1 MAALR
6 RLHYIKERKRPLTK
20 LAICPGSFDPVTFGH
35 LDIIERASKV
45 FDHVIVA
52 VFHNEGKTPLFNT
65 NERMVLLKESTA
77 HLNNVSIDSHGG
89 LLMDYAR
96 EKSACA
102 VVRGLRAV
110 SDFEYELQI
119 TSMNRKLN
127 KDVETFFIMS
137 NNKYSFLSSS
147 MVKEVAKYDANVSDL
162 VPTCVEKALKAKFN
176 RG

>member
-1 MAALR
+1 MV
-6 RLHYIKERKRPLTK
+6 PMTK
-20 LAICPGSFDPVTFGH
+20 LAICPGSFDPVTYGH

-52 VFHNEGKTPLFNT
+52 VFHNEAKTPLFNT
-65 NERMVLLKESTA
+65 EERMDLLKQSVT
-77 HLNNVSIDSHGG
+77 HLDNVSVDSHGG

-96 EKSACA
+96 EKQACA

-147 MVKEVAKYDANVSDL
+147 MVKEVAKYDANVEDL
-162 VPTCVEKALKAKFN
+162 VPPCVESALKQKFN
-176 RG
+176 

>member
-1 MAALR
+1 M
-6 RLHYIKERKRPLTK
+6 TK
-20 LAICPGSFDPVTFGH
+20 LAICPGSFDPVTYGH

-52 VFHNEGKTPLFNT
+52 VFHNEAKTPLFNT
-65 NERMVLLKESTA
+65 EERMDLLKQSVT
-77 HLNNVSIDSHGG
+77 HLDNVSVDSHGG

-96 EKSACA
+96 EKQACA

-147 MVKEVAKYDANVSDL
+147 MVKEVAKYDANVEDL
-162 VPTCVEKALKAKFN
+162 VPPCVEVALKQKFN
-176 RG
+176 

>member
-1 MAALR
+1 M
-6 RLHYIKERKRPLTK
+6 TK
-20 LAICPGSFDPVTFGH
+20 LAICPGSFDPVTYGH

-45 FDHVIVA
+45 FDHIIVA
-52 VFHNEGKTPLFNT
+52 VFHNEAKTPLFNT
-65 NERMVLLKESTA
+65 EERMDLLRQSVT
-77 HLNNVSIDSHGG
+77 HLDNVSVDSHGG

-96 EKSACA
+96 EKQACA

-147 MVKEVAKYDANVSDL
+147 MVKEVAKYDANVEDL
-162 VPTCVEKALKAKFN
+162 VPPCVEAALKRKFN
-176 RG
+176 ER

>member
-1 MAALR
+1 MVAPRLLR
-6 RLHYIKERKRPLTK
+6 CIKERMVPMTK
-20 LAICPGSFDPVTFGH
+20 LAICPGSFDPVTYGH

-52 VFHNEGKTPLFNT
+52 VFHNEAKTPLFNT
-65 NERMVLLKESTA
+65 EERMDLLKQSVT
-77 HLNNVSIDSHGG
+77 HLDNVSVDSHGG

-96 EKSACA
+96 EKQACA

-147 MVKEVAKYDANVSDL
+147 MVKEVAKYDANVEDL
-162 VPTCVEKALKAKFN
+162 VPPCVESALKQKFN
-176 RG
+176 

>member
-1 MAALR
+1 MVGPRLLR
-6 RLHYIKERKRPLTK
+6 CTKERMVPLTK
-20 LAICPGSFDPVTFGH
+20 LAICPGSFDPVTYGH

-52 VFHNEGKTPLFNT
+52 VFHNEAKTPLFNT
-65 NERMVLLKESTA
+65 EERMDLLKQSVT
-77 HLNNVSIDSHGG
+77 HLDNVSVDSHGG

-96 EKSACA
+96 EKQACA

-147 MVKEVAKYDANVSDL
+147 MVKEVAKYDANVEDL
-162 VPTCVEKALKAKFN
+162 VPPCVEAALKRKFHAS
-176 RG
+176 

>member
-1 MAALR
+1 M
-6 RLHYIKERKRPLTK
+6 TK
-20 LAICPGSFDPVTFGH
+20 LAICPGSFDPVTYGH

-52 VFHNEGKTPLFNT
+52 VFHNEAKTPLFNT
-65 NERMVLLKESTA
+65 EERMDLLKQSVT
-77 HLNNVSIDSHGG
+77 HLDNVSVDSHGG

-96 EKSACA
+96 EKQACA

-147 MVKEVAKYDANVSDL
+147 MVKEVAKYDANVEDL
-162 VPTCVEKALKAKFN
+162 VPPCVEAALKRKFHAS
-176 RG
+176 

>member
-1 MAALR
+1 M
-6 RLHYIKERKRPLTK
+6 TK
-20 LAICPGSFDPVTFGH
+20 LAICPGSFDPVTYGH

-52 VFHNEGKTPLFNT
+52 VFHNEAKTPLFNT
-65 NERMVLLKESTA
+65 AERMDLLRQSVT
-77 HLNNVSIDSHGG
+77 HLDNVSIDSHGG

-96 EKSACA
+96 EKKACA

-147 MVKEVAKYDANVSDL
+147 MVKEVAKYDANVADL
-162 VPTCVEKALKAKFN
+162 VPACVEAALKQKFK
-176 RG
+176 

>member
-1 MAALR
+1 M
-6 RLHYIKERKRPLTK
+6 TK
-20 LAICPGSFDPVTFGH
+20 LAICPGSFDPVTYGH

-52 VFHNEGKTPLFNT
+52 VFHNEAKTPLFNT
-65 NERMVLLKESTA
+65 KERMDLLKQSVT
-77 HLNNVSIDSHGG
+77 HLDNVSVDSHGG

-96 EKSACA
+96 EKQACA

-147 MVKEVAKYDANVSDL
+147 MVKEVAKYDANVEDL
-162 VPTCVEKALKAKFN
+162 VPPCVEAALKRKFHAS
-176 RG
+176 

>member
-1 MAALR
+1 M
-6 RLHYIKERKRPLTK
+6 TK
-20 LAICPGSFDPVTFGH
+20 LAICPGSFDPVTYGH

-52 VFHNEGKTPLFNT
+52 VFHNEAKTPLFNT
-65 NERMVLLKESTA
+65 DERMDLLKQSVV
-77 HLNNVSIDSHGG
+77 HLDNVSVDSHGG

-96 EKSACA
+96 EKQACA

-162 VPTCVEKALKAKFN
+162 VPPCVEVALKQKFN
-176 RG
+176 

>member
-1 MAALR
+1 MV
-6 RLHYIKERKRPLTK
+6 PMTK
-20 LAICPGSFDPVTFGH
+20 LAICPGSFDPVTYGH

-52 VFHNEGKTPLFNT
+52 VFHNEAKTPLFNT
-65 NERMVLLKESTA
+65 DERMDLLKQSVV
-77 HLNNVSIDSHGG
+77 HLDNVSVDSHGG

-96 EKSACA
+96 EKQACA

-162 VPTCVEKALKAKFN
+162 VPPCVEVALKQKFN
-176 RG
+176 

>member
-1 MAALR
+1 M
-6 RLHYIKERKRPLTK
+6 TK
-20 LAICPGSFDPVTFGH
+20 LAICPGSFDPVTYGH

-52 VFHNEGKTPLFNT
+52 VFHNEAKTPLFNT
-65 NERMVLLKESTA
+65 DERMDLLRQSVI
-77 HLNNVSIDSHGG
+77 HLDNVSIDSHGG

-96 EKSACA
+96 EKKACA

-147 MVKEVAKYDANVSDL
+147 MVKEVAKYDANVADL
-162 VPTCVEKALKAKFN
+162 VPSCVEAALKQKFK
-176 RG
+176 